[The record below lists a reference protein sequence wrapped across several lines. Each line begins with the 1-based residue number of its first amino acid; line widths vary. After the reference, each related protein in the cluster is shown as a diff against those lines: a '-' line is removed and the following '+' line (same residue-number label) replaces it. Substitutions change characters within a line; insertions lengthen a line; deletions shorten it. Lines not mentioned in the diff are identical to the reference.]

1 MISKNKCGVQSIS
14 IRIGGEYKSCIPA
27 HTVLFLVVIP
37 SLCSAAESASSFCL
51 AEKALIG
58 DNVSLKR
65 SKSERVEIASRYVC

>member
-14 IRIGGEYKSCIPA
+14 IRIGEYKLCIPA
-27 HTVLFLVVIP
+27 HRVLFLVDLP
-37 SLCSAAESASSFCL
+37 SLYSAAESASSFCL

-65 SKSERVEIASRYVC
+65 SKSKRVEIASSYVC